1 MSSVLYQSDQVM
13 SIVPTAILFYN
24 LKVLNI
30 TQRISYTAAYINK
43 GSHSSDSDH
52 SFSDLE
58 DDPRPPEDKIHPQVE
73 GGVIQSASPTKQ
85 KPPNSITDLASGD
98 TEMAEMLMRHLLPL
112 FVNTFSTTSSTAI
125 RQVYNKYMGCFVL
138 IVA

>member
-1 MSSVLYQSDQVM
+1 MACV
-13 SIVPTAILFYN
+13 
-24 LKVLNI
+24 
-30 TQRISYTAAYINK
+30 SYAAAYANK

-58 DDPRPPEDKIHPQVE
+58 DEPHPPEDKPYPQVE

-85 KPPNSITDLASGD
+85 KPPVTISDAAASAAGD
-98 TEMAEMLMRHLLPL
+98 AAMAETLLRNLMPL

-125 RQVYNKYMGCFVL
+125 RQVTLDGS
-138 IVA
+138 

>member
-1 MSSVLYQSDQVM
+1 MCV
-13 SIVPTAILFYN
+13 
-24 LKVLNI
+24 
-30 TQRISYTAAYINK
+30 SYAAAYVNK

-58 DDPRPPEDKIHPQVE
+58 DEPHPPEDKPYPQVE

-85 KPPNSITDLASGD
+85 KPPVNITDAAAAAAAGD
-98 TEMAEMLMRHLLPL
+98 VAMAEALLRNLTPL

-125 RQVYNKYMGCFVL
+125 RQVTQL
-138 IVA
+138 IGAEFL